1 MGSDIDDGD
10 IMYQQN
16 VGGLAVAQQSLLPA
30 VEDPKLFSV
39 Q

>member
-1 MGSDIDDGD
+1 
-10 IMYQQN
+10 MYQQN